1 MTSMPHDYVDFASFL
16 HRDKQDPEWALKE
29 EKAGILAMLRKER
42 FVIGLDVR
50 YEAYRYI
57 QRFFESRSS
66 LESTGLRHVFIKIK
80 EDVVKNN
87 TFGFILLGY
96 YHMRDSGDQG
106 KILNKYTTPS
116 NFEITLTVDSVCKAM
131 MEDDEFF
138 KDDEVRIELCKKI
151 PNYKIYIDSV
161 E

>member
-1 MTSMPHDYVDFASFL
+1 MTSMPNNYVDFASFL

-29 EKAGILAMLRKER
+29 EKAGILAMLRREK
-42 FVIGLDVR
+42 FVSGLNVR
-50 YEAYRYI
+50 YETYLYF
-57 QRFFESRSS
+57 QKFFESRSS
-66 LESTGLRHVFIKIK
+66 LESTGLRLVFKQIK
-80 EDVVKNN
+80 EDVVKNK
-87 TFGFILLGY
+87 TFGFLLVGY

-116 NFEITLTVDSVCKAM
+116 RVEITLTVDSVCKAI

-151 PNYKIYIDSV
+151 PNYEIYFDSV

>member
-16 HRDKQDPEWALKE
+16 HRDKQDPKWALRE
-29 EKAGILAMLRKER
+29 EKVGILAMLRKEK
-42 FVIGLDVR
+42 FITGLDVR

-57 QRFFESRSS
+57 QRYFESRSS

-116 NFEITLTVDSVCKAM
+116 RFEITLTVDSVCKEL
-131 MEDDEFF
+131 MENDEFF
-138 KDDEVRIELCKKI
+138 KDDEVRIEFCKKI
-151 PNYKIYIDSV
+151 PNYEIYIDSV